1 MNKKLLSIL
10 FTLFLAGILSVS
22 CSNADK
28 TGSGETKPTG
38 IDSKYAGTWIGG
50 GSLAG
55 QTIIINAD
63 GSAKNQTMN
72 IDMPASSI
80 TKNSDTSYTANSMN
94 IDMPAS
100 SITKNSDT
108 SYTANYTLNT
118 DEYTSKGI
126 MNIEFTSD
134 TSANVKGQNT
144 TTYPGGSSTENINGT
159 LTKQQ

>member
-38 IDSKYAGTWIGG
+38 IDSKYAGTWIGSG
-50 GSLAG
+50 DLAR
-55 QTIIINAD
+55 QTIVINAD

-80 TKNSDTSYTANSMN
+80 TKNSDTSYTAN
-94 IDMPAS
+94 
-100 SITKNSDT
+100 
-108 SYTANYTLNT
+108 YTFNPYTGVT
-118 DEYTSKGI
+118 VKGT
-126 MNIEFTSD
+126 MDIEFTSD
-134 TSANVKGQNT
+134 TSATVTGQNIIT
-144 TTYPGGSSTENINGT
+144 DSDGSSPQKINGT
-159 LTKQQ
+159 LTKQ

>member
-38 IDSKYAGTWIGG
+38 IDSKYAGTWTGG
-50 GSLAG
+50 GDLAG
-55 QTIIINAD
+55 QTIVINAD
-63 GSAKNQTMN
+63 GSAQNQDEGVN
-72 IDMPASSI
+72 
-80 TKNSDTSYTANSMN
+80 
-94 IDMPAS
+94 MPAS

-108 SYTANYTLNT
+108 SYTANYTLNPGSGVT
-118 DEYTSKGI
+118 VKGT
-126 MNIEFTSD
+126 MNIKFTSD
-134 TSANVKGQNT
+134 TSAKVTGQNT
-144 TTYPGGSSTENINGT
+144 TTSPGVTSTEDINGT

>member
-50 GSLAG
+50 GDLVD
-55 QTIIINAD
+55 QTIIINTD
-63 GSAKNQTMN
+63 GSARNESQ
-72 IDMPASSI
+72 
-80 TKNSDTSYTANSMN
+80 N

-108 SYTANYTLNT
+108 SYTANYTINT
-118 DEYTSKGI
+118 DGYTSKGT

-134 TSANVKGQNT
+134 TSANVTGQNT
-144 TTYPGGSSTENINGT
+144 TTYQGESSTQNINGT
-159 LTKQQ
+159 LTKQQQ

>member
-1 MNKKLLSIL
+1 MNKRLFSIL
-10 FTLFLAGILSVS
+10 FTLFLVGVLSVS
-22 CSNADK
+22 CSNKDK
-28 TGSGETKPTG
+28 TSQSTG

-50 GSLAG
+50 GDLAG
-55 QTIIINAD
+55 QTIIINTD
-63 GSAKNQTMN
+63 GSVRNESQ
-72 IDMPASSI
+72 
-80 TKNSDTSYTANSMN
+80 N

-118 DEYTSKGI
+118 DEYTSKGT

-134 TSANVKGQNT
+134 TSANVTGQNT
-144 TTYPGGSSTENINGT
+144 TTYSGGTSTQNINGT

>member
-22 CSNADK
+22 CSNTDK

-50 GSLAG
+50 GDLTG
-55 QTIIINAD
+55 QTIVINAD
-63 GSAKNQTMN
+63 GSAENQTAGVN
-72 IDMPASSI
+72 
-80 TKNSDTSYTANSMN
+80 
-94 IDMPAS
+94 MPAS

-108 SYTANYTLNT
+108 SYTANYTLNPSPEVT
-118 DEYTSKGI
+118 VKGT
-126 MNIEFTSD
+126 MDIEFTSD
-134 TSANVKGQNT
+134 TSASVKGKNT
-144 TTYPGGSSTENINGT
+144 ITDSYGTYTQNINGT

>member
-50 GSLAG
+50 GDLDG
-55 QTIIINAD
+55 QTIVINAD
-63 GSAKNQTMN
+63 GSAKNQTQN
-72 IDMPASSI
+72 V
-80 TKNSDTSYTANSMN
+80 
-94 IDMPAS
+94 DMPAS

-144 TTYPGGSSTENINGT
+144 TTYPGGSSTQNINGT
-159 LTKQQ
+159 LTKQ

>member
-50 GSLAG
+50 EGLAG
-55 QTIIINAD
+55 QTIVINAD
-63 GSAKNQTMN
+63 GSAQNKDEGVN
-72 IDMPASSI
+72 
-80 TKNSDTSYTANSMN
+80 
-94 IDMPAS
+94 MPAS

-108 SYTANYTLNT
+108 SYTANYTLNPNT
-118 DEYTSKGI
+118 GVTVKGT
-126 MNIEFTSD
+126 MDIEFTSD
-134 TSANVKGQNT
+134 TSATVTGENII
-144 TTYPGGSSTENINGT
+144 TYSDGSPTEKIKINGT
-159 LTKQQ
+159 LTKKQ

>member
-10 FTLFLAGILSVS
+10 FTLFLVGILSVS

-38 IDSKYAGTWIGG
+38 IDSKYAGNWIGG
-50 GSLAG
+50 GDLAG
-55 QTIIINAD
+55 QTIVINAD
-63 GSAKNQTMN
+63 GSAQNQTEGV
-72 IDMPASSI
+72 D
-80 TKNSDTSYTANSMN
+80 

-108 SYTANYTLNT
+108 SYTANYTLNPSPEVT
-118 DEYTSKGI
+118 VKGT

-134 TSANVKGQNT
+134 TSATVKGQNIIT
-144 TTYPGGSSTENINGT
+144 DSDGSFPQNINGT

>member
-1 MNKKLLSIL
+1 MNKRLFSIL
-10 FTLFLAGILSVS
+10 FTLFLVGVLSVS
-22 CSNADK
+22 FSNKDK
-28 TGSGETKPTG
+28 TSQSTG

-50 GSLAG
+50 GDLAG
-55 QTIIINAD
+55 QTIIINTD
-63 GSAKNQTMN
+63 GSVRNESQ
-72 IDMPASSI
+72 
-80 TKNSDTSYTANSMN
+80 N

-118 DEYTSKGI
+118 DEYTSKGT

-134 TSANVKGQNT
+134 TSANVTGQNT
-144 TTYPGGSSTENINGT
+144 TTYSGGTSTQNINGT

>member
-1 MNKKLLSIL
+1 MNKRLFSIL

-50 GSLAG
+50 GGLAG
-55 QTIIINAD
+55 QTIVINED
-63 GSAKNQTMN
+63 GSAQNQDEGVN
-72 IDMPASSI
+72 
-80 TKNSDTSYTANSMN
+80 
-94 IDMPAS
+94 MPAS

-108 SYTANYTLNT
+108 SYTANYTFNPDT
-118 DEYTSKGI
+118 GVTVKGT

-134 TSANVKGQNT
+134 TSANVTGQNII
-144 TTYPGGSSTENINGT
+144 TYPGGSSTEKINGT
-159 LTKQQ
+159 LTKKQ

>member
-38 IDSKYAGTWIGG
+38 IDSKYAGTWIGS
-50 GSLAG
+50 GSLDG
-55 QTIIINAD
+55 QTIVINKD
-63 GSAKNQTMN
+63 GSAKNKTQN
-72 IDMPASSI
+72 VDMPASSI
-80 TKNSDTSYTANSMN
+80 TKNSDN
-94 IDMPAS
+94 
-100 SITKNSDT
+100 

-118 DEYTSKGI
+118 DEYTAKGT
-126 MNIEFTSD
+126 MDIEFTSD
-134 TSANVKGQNT
+134 TSASVKGKNT
-144 TTYPGGSSTENINGT
+144 ITYSGGTYTENINGT

>member
-10 FTLFLAGILSVS
+10 FTLFLVGVLSVS

-38 IDSKYAGTWIGG
+38 IDSKYAGTWMGG
-50 GSLAG
+50 GDLAG
-55 QTIIINAD
+55 QKIVINAD

-80 TKNSDTSYTANSMN
+80 TKNSDTSYTAN
-94 IDMPAS
+94 
-100 SITKNSDT
+100 
-108 SYTANYTLNT
+108 YTLNPST
-118 DEYTSKGI
+118 GVTVKGT

-134 TSANVKGQNT
+134 TSANVTGQNT
-144 TTYPGGSSTENINGT
+144 TTRPGGTPTEYINGT